1 MRVLVTGGAGFIGS
15 SVVRKLIGDSHEVVV
30 LDDLSTGH
38 TDYIDGLDLRL
49 IRGSVLDSEAV
60 SAAAKDCAAI
70 VHLAAIGSVPQS
82 LADPVS
88 IFNANVL
95 GSMTVFE
102 HARTEGCQVVFA
114 GSASVFGA
122 NPDNPKGPTSWT
134 RPLSPYGSSK
144 LAAESYLLSYAEC
157 FGFPA
162 LSFRFFNVYG
172 PRQRP
177 DHPYAA
183 AIPRFTAQALL
194 GLPVTIYGD
203 GLQDRDFISV
213 GTVAGIVG
221 DAINRRVSCAWPVS
235 MATGHQTTILDT
247 AAEILRLSGSS
258 SQIVHVAERAADIR
272 FSQGSPD
279 ELRELF
285 PGITS
290 IALSAGLQETIDWMR
305 DDLESGRLT
314 ADSLRRTL
322 SQ

>member
-15 SVVRKLIGDSHEVVV
+15 AVVRRLIADSHDVVV

-38 TDYIDGLDLRL
+38 ADYLDGLDLRM
-49 IRGSVLDSEAV
+49 IHSTVLDADALTT
-60 SAAAKDCAAI
+60 AAGGCDAI

-82 LADPVS
+82 LADPMA
-88 IFNANVL
+88 IFDANVR
-95 GSMTVFE
+95 GSLTVFE
-102 HARTEGCQVVFA
+102 HARREGCHVVFA

-183 AIPRFTAQALL
+183 AIPRFAAQALL
-194 GLPVTIYGD
+194 GLPVTIHGD

-213 GTVAGIVG
+213 GTVARIVA
-221 DAINRRVSCAWPVS
+221 DAVGRQVSCAWPVS
-235 MATGHQTTILDT
+235 MATGNRTTILDT
-247 AAEILRLSGSS
+247 ATEILRLAGSS
-258 SQIVHVAERAADIR
+258 SQVVHLPERAADIR
-272 FSQGSPD
+272 FSQGSPED
-279 ELRELF
+279 LRELF
-285 PGITS
+285 PGI
-290 IALSAGLQETIDWMR
+290 ADVPLAVGLQETIDWMR
-305 DDLESGRLT
+305 EDLDRSTPDG
-314 ADSLRRTL
+314 LRRML
-322 SQ
+322 SP

>member
-15 SVVRKLIGDSHEVVV
+15 AVVRQLIADSHEVVV

-38 TDYIDGLDLRL
+38 ADYIEGIDLRM
-49 IRGSVLDSEAV
+49 GSILDAEAV
-60 SAAAKDCAAI
+60 SAAAASCDSI

-82 LADPVS
+82 LADPMS
-88 IFNANVL
+88 IFDTNVR
-95 GSMTVFE
+95 GSLTVFE
-102 HARTEGCQVVFA
+102 YARREGCHVVFS

-144 LAAESYLLSYAEC
+144 LAAESYLVSYAEC
-157 FGFPA
+157 FDFPA

-194 GLPVTIYGD
+194 GLPITIHGD

-213 GTVAGIVG
+213 GSVATIV
-221 DAINRRVSCAWPVS
+221 AAAVERRVSSSAPVS
-235 MATGHQTTILDT
+235 MATGHQTTILD
-247 AAEILRLSGSS
+247 AATEILRLSGSS
-258 SQIVHVAERAADIR
+258 SEIVHVSERAADIR
-272 FSQGSPD
+272 FSQGSAN

-285 PGITS
+285 PGMASTT
-290 IALSAGLQETIDWMR
+290 LTDGLRETIDWMR

-314 ADSLRRTL
+314 SETLRRML
-322 SQ
+322 SP